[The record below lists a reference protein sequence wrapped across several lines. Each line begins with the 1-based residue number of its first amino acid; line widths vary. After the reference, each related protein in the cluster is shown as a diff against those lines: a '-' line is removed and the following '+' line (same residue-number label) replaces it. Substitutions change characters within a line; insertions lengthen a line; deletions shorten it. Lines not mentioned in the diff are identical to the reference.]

1 MKSPEDLRQ
10 RLAQQWQKSGVR
22 LKQLLN
28 PAAWPWELSIGRP
41 SARCFN
47 TRISDLQRHVEAW
60 RGVSIGKVEWSSASF
75 RNGAEKISFPSKW
88 CLRTPSEWVTATG
101 DKSIIEEYEAL
112 GYLVEHVPEHFHK
125 LLIARRLL
133 WKDRSSDEVI
143 QAAVLAMK
151 LAPGCAKGQPLR
163 LLSGYGV
170 DTKFFERNEMLLRK
184 LLDVLFEGEASEQGL
199 YGFLD
204 AYDETNHWVLVVPLE
219 AGLLPF
225 KRQKVTTSELAQVAL
240 PGARLLVVENEKCL
254 HQLLDVPGTVA
265 ILGCGL
271 DLEWLGSP
279 RHCKKAVAYW
289 GDMDTWG
296 LQMLARSRV
305 KHGEVT
311 SLLMSEADFDKHK
324 RGSAVRELV
333 RAQDT
338 PPLGLTTS
346 EAELFSV
353 LVKRAKGR
361 LEQEFIPRED
371 VHKALQA
378 WATSSSECSGPS

>member
-22 LKQLLN
+22 LKRLLS
-28 PAAWPWELSIGRP
+28 PSAWPWELSIARP

-60 RGVSIGKVEWSSASF
+60 RVVSIGKVEWSSASF

-88 CLRTPSEWVTATG
+88 CLHNPTEWVTATG

-125 LLIARRLL
+125 LLIARRFL
-133 WKDRSSDEVI
+133 WKERSSDEVV
-143 QAAVLAMK
+143 QAAVLATK

-170 DTKFFERNEMLLRK
+170 DTKFFERNEALLRK

-199 YGFLD
+199 CGFLD

-219 AGLLPF
+219 AGLMPF
-225 KRQKVTTSELAQVAL
+225 NRQKVTTSELAQVTL
-240 PGARLLVVENEKCL
+240 PGTRLLVVENEKCL
-254 HQLLDVPGTVA
+254 HQLLNVPGTIA

-271 DLEWLGSP
+271 DLEWLGSTTH
-279 RHCKKAVAYW
+279 REKTVAYW

-296 LQMLARSRV
+296 FQMLARARM

-311 SLLMSEADFDKHK
+311 SLLMSKATFNKHK
-324 RGSAVRELV
+324 RGSAVREPV
-333 RAQDT
+333 RARDT
-338 PPLGLTTS
+338 PPPGLTTP
-346 EAELFSV
+346 ETELFCL
-353 LVKRAKGR
+353 LVKRTKGR
-361 LEQEFIPRED
+361 LEQEFIPLQD
-371 VHKALQA
+371 VQEALRA
-378 WATSSSECSGPS
+378 WATSSIEC